1 MFKHIKENLINL
13 ITSRQFVLM
22 IAFLVMGVI
31 LIHRVFVLQI
41 VNGEEY
47 LDQFRLQIRK
57 ERSIPSARGNIRDV
71 NGKLLAYN
79 ELAYTVTIEDV
90 YESGKNK
97 NIELN
102 DTIYKLINIIEE
114 NGDSI
119 INDFNIILNEN
130 GEYAYNVKDRQL
142 LRFLAD
148 VYGAPTL
155 DKLDYKYETAT
166 PNEVIDYLCRRQG
179 YGIGSYTDPEDRNS
193 FVPGMGYTKEEVL
206 KMVTIRYAMSANSFQ
221 KYIPTTVATD
231 VNPQT
236 VAVVMENSRDLD
248 GVAIAEDTIRKYEKS
263 IYLSHIIG
271 YTGKIS
277 QEELMELNAKIEA
290 DNALAEND
298 LYDMTDVVGKAGI
311 EQVMELE
318 LQGKKGSQIVYV
330 DKLGKAIETSDLV
343 QPTSGDDIYLTIN
356 ADLQEA
362 VYNII
367 EQKLAGIL
375 VTKIRN
381 IKQYTPAENA
391 DASSILTPIDDVYFA
406 LLNNNI
412 IDIGHFDDDN
422 ARETEREVYAA
433 FTQNK
438 EQVFA
443 RLTEELQTTK
453 TPYNKLSEEYQIYQ
467 SYITS
472 MLASNNKGILQK
484 NKIDTEDPTY
494 LAWAKDETISLNE
507 YLNYVISKN
516 WIDVTKINL
525 DSKYAD
531 SEEIFNTLVDYIIA
545 GLDNDTEFAKKMYK
559 YMIRNN
565 TLNGRQIC
573 MLLCEQNIVEVPLEE
588 ETKLKEGRLGAYD
601 FMLDRIENLDITPA
615 QLALD
620 PYSASVVL
628 TDVNTGE
635 VRALVSYPSY
645 DNNRLANSVDADY
658 YNQLQNDLS
667 EPLWDYATQQKTAP
681 GSTYKMVSSVAFL
694 SENITDLGTSVNCV
708 GAFDKLGDTIHRCW
722 KRSGHGRLALTGA
735 IANSCN
741 YYFYENSYLM
751 SMHNGVY
758 DSNYGLER
766 LAKYADMFGLSEKSG
781 VEIVESEPQVSDKY
795 SVPSAIGQGT
805 NNFTTV
811 GLARY
816 VTAVANSG
824 TVYNLSLLDK
834 RTDADGTLLEDYTP
848 EIRNTI
854 DLPANVWNA
863 IHTGMRRV
871 VENKAYYNSLNVNA
885 AGKTGTAQENKRRP
899 NHALFVGYAPY
910 EAPEIAIATRI
921 AYGYTSEYAAEISR
935 DVFKYYYGEN
945 VDEILT
951 GTADRP
957 EAVAGGIT
965 D

>member
-1 MFKHIKENLINL
+1 MFKQIKENLINL

-41 VNGEEY
+41 VRGEDY
-47 LDQFRLQIRK
+47 LEQFRLQIRK
-57 ERSIPSARGNIRDV
+57 ERSIPSTRGNIRDV
-71 NGKLLAYN
+71 NGNLLAYN

-90 YESGKNK
+90 YESGSNK
-97 NIELN
+97 NAEMN
-102 DTIYKLINIIEE
+102 ATIYKLIHIIED

-119 INDFNIILNEN
+119 INDFNIILNDD
-130 GEYAYNVKDRQL
+130 GEYEYTVENRQL

-148 VYGAPTL
+148 VYGKATI
-155 DKLDYKYETAT
+155 DKLEYKEETAT
-166 PNEVIDYLCRRQG
+166 PDEVMNYLCGRSK
-179 YGIGSYTDPEDRNS
+179 YGIGEYANPDDKNS
-193 FVPGMGYTKEEVL
+193 FVPGKGYTKEELL

-231 VNPQT
+231 VNEKT
-236 VAVVMENSRDLD
+236 VAVVMENSTELA

-263 IYLSHIIG
+263 VYFSHIIG

-277 QEELMELNAKIEA
+277 SEELAELNAQIESDSSLS
-290 DNALAEND
+290 DND
-298 LYDMTDVVGKAGI
+298 KYVMTDIVGKAGI

-318 LQGKKGSQIVYV
+318 LQGKKGSEIVYV
-330 DKLGKAIETSDLV
+330 DKLGKAIQTSNLTL
-343 QPTSGDDIYLTIN
+343 PTAGDDIYLTID

-381 IKQYTPAENA
+381 IKQYNPSENA
-391 DASSILTPIDDVYFA
+391 SASDIVTPIDDVYFA
-406 LLNNNI
+406 LLNNNV
-412 IDIGHFDDDN
+412 IDISHFEDER
-422 ARETEREVYAA
+422 AKETEKAVYNT
-433 FTQNK
+433 FVSEK
-438 EQVFA
+438 EKIFA
-443 RLTEELQTTK
+443 TLREELLTTK
-453 TPYNKLSEEYQIYQ
+453 TPYNKLSEEYQVYQ

-472 MLASNNKGILQK
+472 MLASNNKGVLQK
-484 NKIDTEDPTY
+484 SKIDTEDETY
-494 LAWAKDETISLNE
+494 IAWTKDETISLHE
-507 YLNYVISKN
+507 YLNYAISQN
-516 WIDVTKINL
+516 WIDVTNINL
-525 DSKYAD
+525 SSQYAD
-531 SEEIFNTLVDYIIA
+531 SEEIYIRLVDYIIEN
-545 GLDNDTEFAKKMYK
+545 LNHDSDFAKKIYK

-565 TLNGRQIC
+565 TLTGRQVCI
-573 MLLCEQNIVEVPLEE
+573 LLCEQNVIEVSLEE
-588 ETKLKEGRLGAYD
+588 ETRLYNAGISAYE

-620 PYSASVVL
+620 PYSASVVI

-645 DNNRLANSVDADY
+645 DNNKLANSVDAEY
-658 YNQLQNDLS
+658 YNQLQHDLS

-681 GSTYKMVSSVAFL
+681 GSTFKMVSSVAFIN
-694 SENITDLGTSVNCV
+694 EDIADLRTTVNCT
-708 GAFDKLGDTIHRCW
+708 GTFDKLGDTIHRCW
-722 KRSGHGRLALTGA
+722 NHSGHGSLALTGA
-735 IANSCN
+735 IENSCN
-741 YYFYENSYLM
+741 YYYYENSYLM
-751 SMHNGVY
+751 SMNNGVY
-758 DSNYGLER
+758 DSDYGIEK

-781 VEIVESEPQVSDKY
+781 IEIVESEPQVSDKY

-805 NNFTTV
+805 HNYTTV

-816 VTAVANSG
+816 VTTVANSG
-824 TVYNLSLLDK
+824 TCFNLSLLEK
-834 RTDADGTLLEDYTP
+834 KTDSAGNLLENYTP

-854 DLPANVWNA
+854 DLPVSVWNA
-863 IHTGMRRV
+863 MHLGMRRV
-871 VENKAYYNSLNVNA
+871 VENKSYYDNLNVHV

-910 EAPEIAIATRI
+910 ENPEIAIATRI
-921 AYGYTSEYAAEISR
+921 AYGYTSDYAAELSR
-935 DVFKYYYGEN
+935 DVFSYYYGEN
-945 VDEILT
+945 IDEVLT

-957 EAVAGGIT
+957 EAVAGGVT